1 MSKKQSNSNTNG
13 AATGGAKSA
22 SVKNNEVR
30 KIPPLDR
37 KQAAIFKVKQQ
48 YKYLTGGVPLAQ
60 VSVNG
65 EGDELTISSA
75 NRRISF
81 AELVRCACF
90 PFAAKSQKL
99 MLVIKSNASLHTQ
112 YEWVLGKLS
121 FASSD
126 EQVAASSD
134 SQIMSRTTEYFDFQI
149 RPDKSN
155 NKQVHLLLSLKQT
168 QANSSLYVKG
178 VFLHCML
185 KNQFKV
191 LHFQNVLDGRAQIII
206 EKDSATYHLITS
218 PNAKLYLC

>member
-1 MSKKQSNSNTNG
+1 MSKKQSKSNTNG
-13 AATGGAKSA
+13 AATGGTKSA
-22 SVKNNEVR
+22 RGKNNEVTT
-30 KIPPLDR
+30 IPPLDS

-48 YKYLTGGVPLAQ
+48 YKCLTGGAPVAQ
-60 VSVNG
+60 VSEDG
-65 EGDELTISSA
+65 EGDKPIISLA
-75 NRRISF
+75 TRRISF

-90 PFAAKSQKL
+90 PFATKSQKL
-99 MLVIKSNASLHTQ
+99 MPVIKSNVSLYTQ

-121 FASSD
+121 FASSG

-134 SQIMSRTTEYFDFQI
+134 SRIMSRTTEYFDFQI

-155 NKQVHLLLSLKQT
+155 SKQVHLLLSLKQT
-168 QANSSLYVKG
+168 QANTSLYVKG

-191 LHFQNVLDGRAQIII
+191 LHFENVLDGRAQIII

-218 PNAKLYLC
+218 PNTKLYLC